1 MLINTWLLKLDQ
13 GKKIGLFLS
22 DIAGAFDRVETRALI
37 AKLRRAGVS
46 SKLLKFF
53 SCYLSGRTAVVIVNG
68 TQSDTFS
75 IQDMVFQGTV
85 LGPVLWNIFFA
96 DVSACI
102 PHFFC

>member
-37 AKLRRAGVS
+37 AKLKRAGVS

-53 SCYLSGRTAVVIVNG
+53 SPTLNNLYLKTRIANTWARHHI
-68 TQSDTFS
+68 
-75 IQDMVFQGTV
+75 
-85 LGPVLWNIFFA
+85 
-96 DVSACI
+96 
-102 PHFFC
+102 